1 MVYRIWVSARA
12 ANFTVSGANFGRLVC
27 SCDEVEPCLSLDKL
41 WSELTARGMEKPS
54 EGQGPQAVFQLQGMM
69 KNIKY

>member
-1 MVYRIWVSARA
+1 MDGIQDLGIGARRGFYCFWREFWPVSI
-12 ANFTVSGANFGRLVC
+12 C
-27 SCDEVEPCLSLDKL
+27 SCDEVELCLSLDKL

-69 KNIKY
+69 KY